1 MSANHWMFGLTC
13 FTALTLCSARSTP
26 TREPRSHV
34 ENNTFISPHNPEIRV
49 KVNNT
54 LGYIGE
60 VPFTIDNSV
69 SGIRYVF
76 VRATPDHH
84 IQRLFIIQQEGF
96 LASSQDTYK
105 YRITNPARLGTFDY
119 QHSVILEDNAATIR
133 EQPGKEADLTQRFL
147 NAHGYLLDPEL
158 VMSRFARPSDLQHK
172 HEIIF
177 FCFENLSAYG
187 HSLADLSTS
196 TASAIKHDIKK
207 EVDDNCRSAFH
218 VDR

>member
-1 MSANHWMFGLTC
+1 MSANHWMLGLTC

-49 KVNNT
+49 KVDN
-54 LGYIGE
+54 GFEYIGE

-84 IQRLFIIQQEGF
+84 IQHMFIIQQEGF

-105 YRITNPARLGTFDY
+105 YRITNPARLGTSAY

-172 HEIIF
+172 HEIIL

-196 TASAIKHDIKK
+196 TASAIKDDIKK
-207 EVDDNCRSAFH
+207 EVDDNCRNAFH